1 MGVVEGSWKSDF
13 RVKGKEKEER
23 REVEGRRLEKWS
35 RRLSEADSTHPIKA
49 VLSMKEILCQL
60 WVWVR
65 KPVPVLL

>member
-23 REVEGRRLEKWS
+23 REVEGRLEKWS
-35 RRLSEADSTHPIKA
+35 RRLSEAASTYPSKA